1 MRILFVGSPDIALPS
16 LRLLNERFDVCGV
29 LTSPDKPTG
38 RGRRLA
44 SPPVKV
50 LAESLGLEVLQPTRL
65 GKAFRETV
73 RSLNPELMAVVAY
86 SRIFGP
92 KFLSL
97 FNLGSVNL
105 HPSLLPK
112 YRGPAP
118 IPAAILGGET
128 DTGITIQRV
137 GLEMD
142 AGDILLQEK
151 VEIKPSETAGEL
163 TMRIAPLGAQMLA
176 DVVGR
181 IQDGVA
187 LETPQDES
195 AVTYC
200 TLIEKGDGHIDWR
213 ARAVEIERMVR
224 AYNPW
229 PVAYTT
235 WAGSKLSILKARAYA
250 PTAAAAEHGVCGKV
264 VGVDKARGI
273 LIQTNHGMLAVEE
286 LQLQSRKALG
296 WKAFLNGSPGFVGS
310 ALGGD

>member
-1 MRILFVGSPDIALPS
+1 MRILFVGTPDIALPS
-16 LRLLNERFDVCGV
+16 LRLLNDRFDVCGV
-29 LTSPDKPTG
+29 LTSPDKPSG
-38 RGRRLA
+38 RGRRLVA
-44 SPPVKV
+44 PPVKV
-50 LAESLGLEVLQPTRL
+50 LAESLGLTVLQPTKL
-65 GKAFRETV
+65 GKEFRETV
-73 RSLNPELMAVVAY
+73 RGLDPELMTVVAY

-97 FNLGSVNL
+97 FGRGSINL

-112 YRGPAP
+112 HRGPSP
-118 IPAAILGGET
+118 IPAAILAGDAVT
-128 DTGITIQRV
+128 AITIQRV

-142 AGDILLQEK
+142 AGNILCQE
-151 VEIKPSETAGEL
+151 ELIIEPGETAGEL
-163 TMRIAPLGAQMLA
+163 SLRIAPLGAQMLA
-176 DVVGR
+176 DVVGC
-181 IQDGVA
+181 IEDGRVQ
-187 LETPQDES
+187 ETAQDES

-200 TLIEKGDGHIDWR
+200 TLIEKGDGCIDWCTS
-213 ARAVEIERMVR
+213 AVEIERMVR

-235 WAGSKLSILKARAYA
+235 LAGSKLSILKASAYSPPDA
-250 PTAAAAEHGVCGKV
+250 PVECETSGMV

-286 LQLQSRKALG
+286 LQLQSRKVLG